1 MIRQRNFLLLYPYY
15 IIELDSPVT
24 GDETMKSEKKLWR
37 MWKVLSL
44 ALSIVVRVY
53 WYRIRGKS
61 QWEKEKL
68 WERIGK
74 EFKETL
80 FELNGVLIKVG
91 QLLSIRED
99 LLPSGFINQIQ
110 DLVDHV
116 PPSPWKE
123 IEKVLE
129 REWNSSVTTK
139 VQAIDHEAVASAS
152 IGEVYKT
159 TLLDGTQAAIK
170 VQRPEIPSLVKTDFR
185 SLSIIIWFARRFA
198 PVPKGFIDF
207 KMLYQELKQVIE
219 QELDFSKEMNTAISF
234 KQRFKDHSNV
244 KIPAMY
250 PELCTDKVLV
260 MEWVDGV
267 RLNDKKAFES
277 YGLDGQKLAQELF
290 RLFLPQW
297 LEPGIF
303 HADPHA
309 GNILLQPDGTFVLL
323 DYGMIGEISKRDS
336 THFQD
341 LLEGILLKNFRKAA
355 EALAQL
361 GFLLPDASPK
371 TIEPVLKEFVTLDM
385 EQFKQMDL
393 LTVKKEINDMVKSLP
408 VQVPTRFI
416 FLGRSFATIEG
427 LVHTLSPDEEILD
440 VVKPAFMD
448 WVKDSNTNKWEL
460 LMKWVSAQPLF
471 QTVQKV
477 RQLLDVPEKA
487 LEQKDHHQ
495 QNEFQFAVFEN
506 QKKQAFILL
515 LFGGVGAFTG
525 LGLDVNLIWQ
535 GSFVVSGL
543 SLVGYLF
550 ISSRQK
556 RWLKR
561 LRNGQLN

>member
-1 MIRQRNFLLLYPYY
+1 
-15 IIELDSPVT
+15 
-24 GDETMKSEKKLWR
+24 MKSQNKLWR
-37 MWKVLSL
+37 MWKILSL

-53 WYRIRGKS
+53 WYRLRGKS
-61 QWEKEKL
+61 QWEKDQL

-99 LLPSGFINQIQ
+99 LLPRGFINQIQ

-116 PPSPWKE
+116 PPSPWEK
-123 IEKVLE
+123 IEEVLE
-129 REWNSSVTTK
+129 HEWDASVTSK
-139 VQAIDHEAVASAS
+139 VQAIDHEAIASAS
-152 IGEVYKT
+152 IGEVYKAS
-159 TLLDGTQAAIK
+159 LPDGTQAAIK

-185 SLSIIIWFARRFA
+185 SLAIIIWFARRFA

-207 KMLYQELKQVIE
+207 KMLYKELKQVIE

-234 KQRFKDHSNV
+234 KQRFKNHSKV

-267 RLNDKKAFES
+267 RLNDREAIDS
-277 YGLDGQKLAQELF
+277 YGLDGQTLAQDLF

-297 LEPGIF
+297 LEQGIF

-336 THFQD
+336 VHFQD
-341 LLEGILLKNFRKAA
+341 LLEGVLLKNFRKAA
-355 EALAQL
+355 ESLAQL

-371 TIEPVLKEFVTLDM
+371 AIESVLKEFITLDM

-393 LTVKKEINDMVKSLP
+393 IAVKKEINDMVKSLP

-427 LVHTLSPDEEILD
+427 LVHTLSPDEETLD

-448 WVKDSNTNKWEL
+448 WVKDSNTNKWDL

-477 RQLLDVPEKA
+477 HQLLDFPEKS
-487 LEQKDHHQ
+487 LEQKDHRQ
-495 QNEFQFAVFEN
+495 QNDFQFEIFESR
-506 QKKQAFILL
+506 KKQAFTLL
-515 LFGGVGAFTG
+515 LLGCAGGFTGMGFALEFISQGSFALAG
-525 LGLDVNLIWQ
+525 LGL
-535 GSFVVSGL
+535 
-543 SLVGYLF
+543 VGYF
-550 ISSRQK
+550 VTDSKQRK
-556 RWLKR
+556 WLMRMK
-561 LRNGQLN
+561 NGQLH

>member
-1 MIRQRNFLLLYPYY
+1 M
-15 IIELDSPVT
+15 
-24 GDETMKSEKKLWR
+24 MKSENKLWR

-53 WYRIRGKS
+53 WYRLRGKS

-68 WERIGK
+68 WEQIGK

-99 LLPSGFINQIQ
+99 LLPKGFINQIQ

-116 PPSPWKE
+116 PPSPWEK
-123 IEKVLE
+123 IESVLE
-129 REWNSSVTTK
+129 REWGGPVSSMVLNID
-139 VQAIDHEAVASAS
+139 QEAIASAS
-152 IGEVYKT
+152 IGEVYKA

-185 SLSIIIWFARRFA
+185 TLSIIIWFARHFA
-198 PVPKGFIDF
+198 PMPKGFINF
-207 KMLYQELKQVIE
+207 KMLYKELKQVIE
-219 QELDFSKEMNTAISF
+219 QELDFSKEMSTAISF
-234 KQRFKDHSNV
+234 KQRFKGHANV
-244 KIPAMY
+244 KIPTMY

-267 RLNDKKAFES
+267 RLNDRKAIGL
-277 YGLDGQKLAQELF
+277 YGLNGQKLAQELF

-309 GNILLQPDGTFVLL
+309 GNILLQSDGTFVLL

-336 THFQD
+336 AHFQN
-341 LLEGILLKNFRKAA
+341 LLEGVLLKNFRKAS
-355 EALAQL
+355 EALAEL

-393 LTVKKEINDMVKSLP
+393 ISVKKEINEMVKSLP

-427 LVHTLSPDEEILD
+427 LVHTLSPDEETLD

-448 WVKDSNTNKWEL
+448 WVKDGNTNKWEL

-477 RQLLDVPEKA
+477 RQLLDIPEKA
-487 LEQKDHHQ
+487 LEQQEHHQ
-495 QNEFQFAVFEN
+495 LNEFQFKIFEG
-506 QKKQAFILL
+506 QKKQAYVIILAGCL
-515 LFGGVGAFTG
+515 GGFSGLAF
-525 LGLDVNLIWQ
+525 DMEVVWK
-535 GSFVVSGL
+535 GSFALAGFGVA
-543 SLVGYLF
+543 GYWM
-550 ISSRQK
+550 IATRQ
-556 RWLKR
+556 RNWLKK
-561 LRNGQLN
+561 LKNGQLY

>member
-1 MIRQRNFLLLYPYY
+1 
-15 IIELDSPVT
+15 
-24 GDETMKSEKKLWR
+24 MKSEKKLWR
-37 MWKVLSL
+37 MWKILSL

-53 WYRIRGKS
+53 WYRLRGKS

-99 LLPSGFINQIQ
+99 LLPRGFINQIQ

-116 PPSPWKE
+116 PPSPWE
-123 IEKVLE
+123 AIEKVLE
-129 REWNSSVTTK
+129 REWDSPVTTK
-139 VQAIDHEAVASAS
+139 VQAIDQEAVASAS
-152 IGEVYKT
+152 IGEVYKA
-159 TLLDGTQAAIK
+159 TLSDGKQAAIK

-185 SLSIIIWFARRFA
+185 SLAIIIWFARHFA

-234 KQRFKDHSNV
+234 KQRFKAHPNV

-267 RLNDKKAFES
+267 RLNDRKAFDS

-309 GNILLQPDGTFVLL
+309 GNILLQPNGTFVLL

-385 EQFKQMDL
+385 EHFKQMDL
-393 LTVKKEINDMVKSLP
+393 ISVKKEINDMVKSLP

-427 LVHTLSPDEEILD
+427 LVHTLSPDEETLD
-440 VVKPAFMD
+440 VIKPAFMD
-448 WVKDSNTNKWEL
+448 WVKESNTNKWEL
-460 LMKWVSAQPLF
+460 LLKWISAQPLF
-471 QTVQKV
+471 QTVQKF
-477 RQLLDVPEKA
+477 RQLLDLPEKA

-495 QNEFQFAVFEN
+495 QNEFQFVIFEN
-506 QKKQAFILL
+506 QKKQSFILL
-515 LFGGVGAFTG
+515 LSGGVGAFTG
-525 LGLDVNLIWQ
+525 LGFDVDFIWQ
-535 GSFVVSGL
+535 SSFVVSGL

>member
-1 MIRQRNFLLLYPYY
+1 
-15 IIELDSPVT
+15 
-24 GDETMKSEKKLWR
+24 MKSEKKFWR

-53 WYRIRGKS
+53 WYRLRSKS
-61 QWEKEKL
+61 QWEKDKL

-99 LLPSGFINQIQ
+99 LLPKGFINQIQ

-116 PPSPWKE
+116 PPSPWEE

-129 REWNSSVTTK
+129 REWDSSLTTK
-139 VQAIDHEAVASAS
+139 VQAIDQEAVASAS
-152 IGEVYKT
+152 IGEVYKA

-170 VQRPEIPSLVKTDFR
+170 VQRPEIPDLVKTDFR
-185 SLSIIIWFARRFA
+185 SLAIIIWFARNFA
-198 PVPKGFIDF
+198 PVPTGFIDF
-207 KMLYQELKQVIE
+207 KMLYKELKQVIE

-234 KQRFKDHSNV
+234 KQRFKDHPNV

-267 RLNDKKAFES
+267 RLNDRKAFES
-277 YGLDGQKLAQELF
+277 YGLDGQKLAQDLF
-290 RLFLPQW
+290 CLFLPQW

-336 THFQD
+336 TYFQD

-393 LTVKKEINDMVKSLP
+393 ISVKKEINDMVKSLP

-427 LVHTLSPDEEILD
+427 LVHTLSPDEETLD

-460 LMKWVSAQPLF
+460 LLKWISAQPLF

-477 RQLLDVPEKA
+477 RQLLDIPEKA

-495 QNEFQFAVFEN
+495 QNEFQFVVFEN
-506 QKKQAFILL
+506 QKKQAFTLL
-515 LFGGVGAFTG
+515 LFSVVGAFTG
-525 LGLDVNLIWQ
+525 LGFDVDFIWQ
-535 GSFVVSGL
+535 GSCGL
-543 SLVGYLF
+543 AGFGLVGYLVTAT
-550 ISSRQK
+550 RQR

-561 LRNGQLN
+561 LKNGQLN

>member
-1 MIRQRNFLLLYPYY
+1 
-15 IIELDSPVT
+15 
-24 GDETMKSEKKLWR
+24 MKSENKLWR

-53 WYRIRGKS
+53 WYRLRGKS

-99 LLPSGFINQIQ
+99 LLPKGFINQIQ

-116 PPSPWKE
+116 PPSPWEK
-123 IEKVLE
+123 IEAVLE
-129 REWNSSVTTK
+129 REWAGSLSSK
-139 VQAIDHEAVASAS
+139 VKDIDREAIASAS
-152 IGEVYKT
+152 IGEVYKGI
-159 TLLDGTQAAIK
+159 LVDGTQAAIK

-185 SLSIIIWFARRFA
+185 TLSIIIWFARHFA
-198 PVPKGFIDF
+198 PMPKGFIDF
-207 KMLYQELKQVIE
+207 KMLYKELKQVIE
-219 QELDFSKEMNTAISF
+219 QELDFSKEMSTAISF
-234 KQRFKDHSNV
+234 KQRFKDHANV

-260 MEWVDGV
+260 MEWIDGV
-267 RLNDKKAFES
+267 RLNDREAIDL
-277 YGLDGQKLAQELF
+277 YGLDGQNLAQELF

-336 THFQD
+336 VHFQD
-341 LLEGILLKNFRKAA
+341 LLEGVLLKNFRKAS
-355 EALAQL
+355 EALAEL

-393 LTVKKEINDMVKSLP
+393 ISVKKEINDMVKSLP

-427 LVHTLSPDEEILD
+427 LVHTLSPDEETLD
-440 VVKPAFMD
+440 VVKPAFLE
-448 WVKDSNTNKWEL
+448 WVKDSNTNKWEI

-477 RQLLDVPEKA
+477 RQLLDVPAKA
-487 LEQKDHHQ
+487 LELKDHHQ
-495 QNEFQFAVFEN
+495 QNEFQFKIFES
-506 QKKQAFILL
+506 QKKQAFSVLL
-515 LFGGVGAFTG
+515 LGCFGGFTG
-525 LGLDVNLIWQ
+525 LGFGMELIWQ
-535 GSFVVSGL
+535 GSIGL
-543 SLVGYLF
+543 AVIGLFGYWI
-550 ISSRQK
+550 ISTKQR
-556 RWLKR
+556 RWLKK
-561 LRNGQLN
+561 LKHGQLHKM

>member
-1 MIRQRNFLLLYPYY
+1 
-15 IIELDSPVT
+15 
-24 GDETMKSEKKLWR
+24 MKSEKKLWR

-53 WYRIRGKS
+53 WYRLRGKS
-61 QWEKEKL
+61 QWEKDKL

-99 LLPSGFINQIQ
+99 LLPKGFINQIQ

-116 PPSPWKE
+116 PPSPWEE

-129 REWNSSVTTK
+129 REWDSPMNTK
-139 VQAIDHEAVASAS
+139 VQVIDQEAVASAS
-152 IGEVYKT
+152 IGEVYKA
-159 TLLDGTQAAIK
+159 TLLDGKQAAIK

-219 QELDFSKEMNTAISF
+219 QELDFSKEMNTAVSF
-234 KQRFKDHSNV
+234 KQRFKDHPNV

-267 RLNDKKAFES
+267 RLNDRKAFES

-355 EALAQL
+355 EALSQL

-385 EQFKQMDL
+385 EQYKQMDL
-393 LTVKKEINDMVKSLP
+393 ISVKKEINEMVKSLP

-427 LVHTLSPDEEILD
+427 LVHTLSPDEETLD

-460 LMKWVSAQPLF
+460 LLKWVSAQPLF
-471 QTVQKV
+471 QTVQKI
-477 RQLLDVPEKA
+477 RQLLDLPEKA

-495 QNEFQFAVFEN
+495 QNEFQFVVFEN

-525 LGLDVNLIWQ
+525 LGFDVDFLWQ
-535 GSFVVSGL
+535 GSLVVSGL

>member
-1 MIRQRNFLLLYPYY
+1 
-15 IIELDSPVT
+15 
-24 GDETMKSEKKLWR
+24 MKSEKKLWR

-53 WYRIRGKS
+53 WYRLRGKS
-61 QWEKEKL
+61 QWEKDKL

-99 LLPSGFINQIQ
+99 LLPKGFIDQIQ

-116 PPSPWKE
+116 PPSPWEE

-129 REWNSSVTTK
+129 REWDSSVTTK
-139 VQAIDHEAVASAS
+139 VQVIDQEAVASAS
-152 IGEVYKT
+152 IGEVYKA
-159 TLLDGTQAAIK
+159 TLLDGKQAAIK

-185 SLSIIIWFARRFA
+185 SLAIIIWFARHFA

-234 KQRFKDHSNV
+234 KQRFKDHPNV

-250 PELCTDKVLV
+250 PDLCTDKVLV

-267 RLNDKKAFES
+267 RLNDRKAFES
-277 YGLDGQKLAQELF
+277 YGLDGRKLAQELF

-297 LEPGIF
+297 LEPGTF

-393 LTVKKEINDMVKSLP
+393 ISVKKEINDMVKSLP

-427 LVHTLSPDEEILD
+427 LVHTLSPDEETLD

-471 QTVQKV
+471 QTVQKI

-495 QNEFQFAVFEN
+495 QNEFQFVVFEN
-506 QKKQAFILL
+506 QKKQAFVLL
-515 LFGGVGAFTG
+515 LFGGFGAFTG

-543 SLVGYLF
+543 SLVVYLF
-550 ISSRQK
+550 INSRQK

>member
-1 MIRQRNFLLLYPYY
+1 
-15 IIELDSPVT
+15 
-24 GDETMKSEKKLWR
+24 MKSEKKLWR

-44 ALSIVVRVY
+44 AFSIVVRIY
-53 WYRIRGKS
+53 WYRLRGKS
-61 QWEKEKL
+61 QWEKDKL
-68 WERIGK
+68 LERIGK

-99 LLPSGFINQIQ
+99 LLPKEFINQIQ

-116 PPSPWKE
+116 PPSPWEE

-129 REWNSSVTTK
+129 REWDGSVTTK
-139 VQAIDHEAVASAS
+139 VQAIDQEAVASAS
-152 IGEVYKT
+152 IGEVYKA
-159 TLLDGTQAAIK
+159 TLFDGTQAAVK

-185 SLSIIIWFARRFA
+185 SLAIIIWFARYFA

-207 KMLYQELKQVIE
+207 KMLYKELKQVIE
-219 QELDFSKEMNTAISF
+219 QELDFSKEMNTGISF
-234 KQRFKDHSNV
+234 KQRFRDHPNV

-260 MEWVDGV
+260 MEWVDGF
-267 RLNDKKAFES
+267 RLNDRKAFES
-277 YGLDGQKLAQELF
+277 YGLDGQKLAKELF

-297 LEPGIF
+297 LEPGVF

-385 EQFKQMDL
+385 EEFKQMDL
-393 LTVKKEINDMVKSLP
+393 ISVKKEINDMVKSLP
-408 VQVPTRFI
+408 IQVPTRFI

-427 LVHTLSPDEEILD
+427 LVHTLSPDEETLD

-460 LMKWVSAQPLF
+460 FMKWISAQPLF
-471 QTVQKV
+471 QTLQKI
-477 RQLLDVPEKA
+477 RQLLDVTDKA
-487 LEQKDHHQ
+487 LEQKDHQQ
-495 QNEFQFAVFEN
+495 QNEFQFKIYES
-506 QKKQAFILL
+506 QKKQAFILIL
-515 LFGGVGAFTG
+515 SGFAGGFTG
-525 LGLDVNLIWQ
+525 LGFDMELLLQ
-535 GSFVVSGL
+535 GSFGL
-543 SLVGYLF
+543 AGFGLAGYWF
-550 ISSRQK
+550 ITTRQR
-556 RWLKR
+556 RWLKK
-561 LRNGQLN
+561 LKNGQLH

>member
-1 MIRQRNFLLLYPYY
+1 
-15 IIELDSPVT
+15 
-24 GDETMKSEKKLWR
+24 MKSEKKLWR
-37 MWKVLSL
+37 MWKILSL

-53 WYRIRGKS
+53 WYRLRGKS

-80 FELNGVLIKVG
+80 FDLNGVLIKVG

-99 LLPSGFINQIQ
+99 LLPRGFIDQIQ

-116 PPSPWKE
+116 PPSPWEE

-129 REWNSSVTTK
+129 REWDSPVTTK
-139 VQAIDHEAVASAS
+139 VQAIDQEAVASAS
-152 IGEVYKT
+152 IGEVYKA
-159 TLLDGTQAAIK
+159 TLSDGKQAAIK

-185 SLSIIIWFARRFA
+185 SLAIIIWFARHFA
-198 PVPKGFIDF
+198 PVPKGLIDF
-207 KMLYQELKQVIE
+207 KMLYQELKLVIE

-234 KQRFKDHSNV
+234 KQRFKDHPNV

-267 RLNDKKAFES
+267 RLNDRKAFES

-393 LTVKKEINDMVKSLP
+393 ISVKKEINDMVKSLP

-427 LVHTLSPDEEILD
+427 LVHTLSPDEETLD

-460 LMKWVSAQPLF
+460 LLKWISAQPLF

-495 QNEFQFAVFEN
+495 QNEFQFVVFEN

-515 LFGGVGAFTG
+515 LSGGVGAFTG
-525 LGLDVNLIWQ
+525 LGFDVDFIWQ

>member
-1 MIRQRNFLLLYPYY
+1 
-15 IIELDSPVT
+15 
-24 GDETMKSEKKLWR
+24 MKSENKLWR

-53 WYRIRGKS
+53 WYRLRGKS
-61 QWEKEKL
+61 HWEKEKL
-68 WERIGK
+68 WEQIGK
-74 EFKETL
+74 EFKDTL

-99 LLPSGFINQIQ
+99 LLPKGFINQIQ

-116 PPSPWKE
+116 PPSPWEK
-123 IEKVLE
+123 IEAVLE
-129 REWNSSVTTK
+129 REWDGSVSSK
-139 VQAIDHEAVASAS
+139 VKDIDHEAIASAS
-152 IGEVYKT
+152 IGEVYKA
-159 TLLDGTQAAIK
+159 TLLDGTQLAIK

-185 SLSIIIWFARRFA
+185 TLSIIIWFARHFA
-198 PVPKGFIDF
+198 PMPKGFIDF
-207 KMLYQELKQVIE
+207 KMLYKELKQVIE
-219 QELDFSKEMNTAISF
+219 QELDFSKEMSTAISF
-234 KQRFKDHSNV
+234 KQRFKDHTNV

-267 RLNDKKAFES
+267 RLNDREALNL

-309 GNILLQPDGTFVLL
+309 GNILLQPNGTFVLL

-336 THFQD
+336 AHFQD
-341 LLEGILLKNFRKAA
+341 LLEGVLLKNFRKAS
-355 EALAQL
+355 EALAEL

-371 TIEPVLKEFVTLDM
+371 TIEPVLKEFITLDM

-393 LTVKKEINDMVKSLP
+393 ISVKKEINDMVKSLP

-427 LVHTLSPDEEILD
+427 LVHTLSPDEETLD
-440 VVKPAFMD
+440 VVKPAFLD

-471 QTVQKV
+471 QTVQKA
-477 RQLLDVPEKA
+477 RQLLDMPERS
-487 LEQKDHHQ
+487 LEQKDIHQ
-495 QNEFQFAVFEN
+495 QNEFQFEIFET
-506 QKKQAFILL
+506 QKKQAFTILL
-515 LFGGVGAFTG
+515 LGCVGGFTG
-525 LGLDVNLIWQ
+525 LGFSITLIWQ
-535 GSFVVSGL
+535 GSVGLGVFGLFV
-543 SLVGYLF
+543 YWI
-550 ISSRQK
+550 ISTKQK
-556 RWLKR
+556 SWLKK
-561 LRNGQLN
+561 LKNGQLL

>member
-1 MIRQRNFLLLYPYY
+1 
-15 IIELDSPVT
+15 
-24 GDETMKSEKKLWR
+24 MKSEKKLWR

-44 ALSIVVRVY
+44 ALSIVFRVY
-53 WYRIRGKS
+53 WYRLRGKS
-61 QWEKEKL
+61 QWEKDKL

-99 LLPSGFINQIQ
+99 LLPKGFINQIQ

-116 PPSPWKE
+116 PPSPWEE

-129 REWNSSVTTK
+129 REWDGSVTTK
-139 VQAIDHEAVASAS
+139 VQAIDQEAVASAS
-152 IGEVYKT
+152 IGEVYKA
-159 TLLDGTQAAIK
+159 TLFDGTQAAIK
-170 VQRPEIPSLVKTDFR
+170 VQRPEIPSLVRTDFR
-185 SLSIIIWFARRFA
+185 SLAIIIWFARHFA

-207 KMLYQELKQVIE
+207 KMLYKELKQVIE
-219 QELDFSKEMNTAISF
+219 QELDFSQEMNSAISF
-234 KQRFKDHSNV
+234 KQRFKDHPNV

-267 RLNDKKAFES
+267 RLNDRKAFES
-277 YGLDGQKLAQELF
+277 YGLDGQKLAKELF

-385 EQFKQMDL
+385 EEFKQMDL
-393 LTVKKEINDMVKSLP
+393 ISVKKEINDMVKSLP

-427 LVHTLSPDEEILD
+427 LVHTLSPDEETLD

-460 LMKWVSAQPLF
+460 LIKWISAQPLF
-471 QTVQKV
+471 QTLQKIH
-477 RQLLDVPEKA
+477 QLLDVPEKA

-495 QNEFQFAVFEN
+495 QNKFQFEIFES
-506 QKKQAFILL
+506 QKKQAFILIL
-515 LFGGVGAFTG
+515 SGFAGGFTG
-525 LGLDVNLIWQ
+525 LGFNMELLLQ
-535 GSFVVSGL
+535 GSFGL
-543 SLVGYLF
+543 AGFGLAGYWF
-550 ISSRQK
+550 IATRQR
-556 RWLKR
+556 RWLKK
-561 LRNGQLN
+561 LKNGQLH

>member
-1 MIRQRNFLLLYPYY
+1 
-15 IIELDSPVT
+15 
-24 GDETMKSEKKLWR
+24 MKSENKLWR

-53 WYRIRGKS
+53 WYRLRGKS

-68 WERIGK
+68 WEQIGK

-99 LLPSGFINQIQ
+99 LLPKGFINQIQ

-116 PPSPWKE
+116 PPSPWEK
-123 IEKVLE
+123 IESVLE
-129 REWNSSVTTK
+129 REWDATVTTK
-139 VQAIDHEAVASAS
+139 VKSIDQEAIASAS
-152 IGEVYKT
+152 IGEVYKA

-185 SLSIIIWFARRFA
+185 TLSIIIWFARHFA
-198 PVPKGFIDF
+198 PMPKGFINF
-207 KMLYQELKQVIE
+207 KMLYRELKQVIE
-219 QELDFSKEMNTAISF
+219 QELDFSKEMNTAITF
-234 KQRFKDHSNV
+234 KQRFKDHANV
-244 KIPAMY
+244 KIPTMY

-267 RLNDKKAFES
+267 RLNDRKAIEL
-277 YGLDGQKLAQELF
+277 YGLNGQKLAQELF

-297 LEPGIF
+297 LEPGFF

-336 THFQD
+336 AHFQD
-341 LLEGILLKNFRKAA
+341 LLEGVLLKNFRKAS
-355 EALAQL
+355 EALAEL

-393 LTVKKEINDMVKSLP
+393 ISVKKEINEMVKSLP

-427 LVHTLSPDEEILD
+427 LVHTLSPNEETLD

-448 WVKDSNTNKWEL
+448 WVKDGNTNKWEL
-460 LMKWVSAQPLF
+460 LMKWISAQPLF

-477 RQLLDVPEKA
+477 RQLLDIPEKA

-495 QNEFQFAVFEN
+495 LNGFQFKLFES
-506 QKKQAFILL
+506 QKKQAFVLL
-515 LFGGVGAFTG
+515 LAGCIGGFTG
-525 LGLDVNLIWQ
+525 LALGMELIWQ
-535 GSFVVSGL
+535 GGFALAGFGVA
-543 SLVGYLF
+543 GYWV
-550 ISSRQK
+550 IATRQRK
-556 RWLKR
+556 WLKK
-561 LRNGQLN
+561 LKNGQLH

>member
-1 MIRQRNFLLLYPYY
+1 M
-15 IIELDSPVT
+15 
-24 GDETMKSEKKLWR
+24 MKSEKKLWR

-99 LLPSGFINQIQ
+99 LLPRGFINQVQ

-116 PPSPWKE
+116 PPSPWEE

-129 REWNSSVTTK
+129 REWDSSVTTK
-139 VQAIDHEAVASAS
+139 VQAIDQEAVASAS
-152 IGEVYKT
+152 IGEVYKA
-159 TLLDGTQAAIK
+159 TLLDGKQAAIK

-219 QELDFSKEMNTAISF
+219 QELDFSKEMNTAVSF
-234 KQRFKDHSNV
+234 KQRFKDHPNV

-267 RLNDKKAFES
+267 RLNDRKAFES

-355 EALAQL
+355 EALSQL

-393 LTVKKEINDMVKSLP
+393 ISVKKEINEMVKSLP

-427 LVHTLSPDEEILD
+427 LVHTLSPDEETLD

-460 LMKWVSAQPLF
+460 LLKWVSAQPLF
-471 QTVQKV
+471 QTVQKI
-477 RQLLDVPEKA
+477 RQLLDLPEKA

-495 QNEFQFAVFEN
+495 QNEFQFVVFEN

-525 LGLDVNLIWQ
+525 LGFDVDFLWQ
-535 GSFVVSGL
+535 GSLVVSGL

>member
-1 MIRQRNFLLLYPYY
+1 
-15 IIELDSPVT
+15 
-24 GDETMKSEKKLWR
+24 MKSENKLWR

-53 WYRIRGKS
+53 WYRLRGKS
-61 QWEKEKL
+61 QWEKDKL

-99 LLPSGFINQIQ
+99 LLPKGFISQIQ

-123 IEKVLE
+123 IESVLE
-129 REWNSSVTTK
+129 REWGSSISSK
-139 VQAIDHEAVASAS
+139 VQGIDHEAVASAS
-152 IGEVYKT
+152 IGEVYKA

-185 SLSIIIWFARRFA
+185 TLSIIIWFARHFA
-198 PVPKGFIDF
+198 PMPKGFIDF
-207 KMLYQELKQVIE
+207 KMLYKELKLVIE

-234 KQRFKDHSNV
+234 KQRFKEHSNV
-244 KIPAMY
+244 KIPSMY

-260 MEWVDGV
+260 MEWIDGV
-267 RLNDKKAFES
+267 RLNDREAIGV
-277 YGLDGQKLAQELF
+277 YGLDGKKLAQDLF

-336 THFQD
+336 THFQH
-341 LLEGILLKNFRKAA
+341 LLEGVLLKNFRKAS

-371 TIEPVLKEFVTLDM
+371 TIEPVLKEFITLDM

-393 LTVKKEINDMVKSLP
+393 ISVKKEINDMVKSLP

-427 LVHTLSPDEEILD
+427 LVHTLSPDEETLD
-440 VVKPAFMD
+440 VVKPAFLE
-448 WVKDSNTNKWEL
+448 WVKDSNTNKWDL
-460 LMKWVSAQPLF
+460 LMKWVGAQPLF

-477 RQLLDVPEKA
+477 RQLLDIPEKA

-495 QNEFQFAVFEN
+495 QNEFHFKMYEN

-515 LFGGVGAFTG
+515 LAGSFGGFAG
-525 LGLDVNLIWQ
+525 LTMDMELFWQ
-535 GSFVVSGL
+535 GSFGL
-543 SLVGYLF
+543 AGFGFAAYWVIGSKQ
-550 ISSRQK
+550 R
-556 RWLKR
+556 RWLKKMK
-561 LRNGQLN
+561 NGQLH

>member
-1 MIRQRNFLLLYPYY
+1 
-15 IIELDSPVT
+15 
-24 GDETMKSEKKLWR
+24 MKSENKLWR

-53 WYRIRGKS
+53 WYRLRGKS

-68 WERIGK
+68 WEQIGK

-99 LLPSGFINQIQ
+99 LLPKGFINQIQ

-116 PPSPWKE
+116 PPSPWEK
-123 IEKVLE
+123 IESVLEGEWGGPVSSKVLSIDQE
-129 REWNSSVTTK
+129 
-139 VQAIDHEAVASAS
+139 AIASAS
-152 IGEVYKT
+152 IGEVYKA

-185 SLSIIIWFARRFA
+185 TLSIIIWFARHFA
-198 PVPKGFIDF
+198 PVPKGFINF
-207 KMLYQELKQVIE
+207 KMLYRELKQVIE
-219 QELDFSKEMNTAISF
+219 QELDFSKEMSTAISF
-234 KQRFKDHSNV
+234 KQRFKDHANV
-244 KIPAMY
+244 KIPTMY

-267 RLNDKKAFES
+267 RLNDREAIDL
-277 YGLDGQKLAQELF
+277 YGLNGQNLAQELF

-336 THFQD
+336 AHFQN
-341 LLEGILLKNFRKAA
+341 LLEGVLLKNFRKAS
-355 EALAQL
+355 EALAEL

-393 LTVKKEINDMVKSLP
+393 ISVKKEINEMVKSLP

-427 LVHTLSPDEEILD
+427 LVHTLSPDEETLD

-448 WVKDSNTNKWEL
+448 WVRDGNTNKWEL

-477 RQLLDVPEKA
+477 RQLLDIPEKA
-487 LEQKDHHQ
+487 LEQKEHHQ
-495 QNEFQFAVFEN
+495 LNRFQFKLFQS
-506 QKKQAFILL
+506 QKKQAFVLL
-515 LFGGVGAFTG
+515 LAGCIGGFTG
-525 LGLDVNLIWQ
+525 LALGMEVIWQ
-535 GSFVVSGL
+535 GSFGL
-543 SLVGYLF
+543 AAFGVAGYW
-550 ISSRQK
+550 IIARRQ
-556 RWLKR
+556 RNWLKK
-561 LRNGQLN
+561 LKNGQL

>member
-1 MIRQRNFLLLYPYY
+1 
-15 IIELDSPVT
+15 
-24 GDETMKSEKKLWR
+24 MKSEKKLWR

-53 WYRIRGKS
+53 WYRLLGKS
-61 QWEKEKL
+61 QWEKDKL

-99 LLPSGFINQIQ
+99 LLPKGFINQIQ

-129 REWNSSVTTK
+129 REWESSVTTK
-139 VQAIDHEAVASAS
+139 VQVIDQEAVASAS
-152 IGEVYKT
+152 IGEVYKA
-159 TLLDGTQAAIK
+159 TLLDGKQAAIK

-185 SLSIIIWFARRFA
+185 SLAIIIWFARHLA

-207 KMLYQELKQVIE
+207 KMLYQELKLVIE

-244 KIPAMY
+244 KIPAMH

-440 VVKPAFMD
+440 IVKPAFMD

-460 LMKWVSAQPLF
+460 LLKWISAQPLF

-487 LEQKDHHQ
+487 LEQKDLQQ
-495 QNEFQFAVFEN
+495 QNEFQFVVFEN

-515 LFGGVGAFTG
+515 LFSGVGAFTG
-525 LGLDVNLIWQ
+525 MGFDVDFIWQ

-550 ISSRQK
+550 ISFRQK

>member
-1 MIRQRNFLLLYPYY
+1 
-15 IIELDSPVT
+15 
-24 GDETMKSEKKLWR
+24 MKSEKKLWR

-99 LLPSGFINQIQ
+99 LLPRGFINQVQ

-116 PPSPWKE
+116 PPSPWEE

-129 REWNSSVTTK
+129 REWDSSVTTK
-139 VQAIDHEAVASAS
+139 VQAIDQEAVASAS
-152 IGEVYKT
+152 IGEVYKA
-159 TLLDGTQAAIK
+159 TLLDGKQAAIK

-219 QELDFSKEMNTAISF
+219 QELDFSKEMNTAVSF
-234 KQRFKDHSNV
+234 KQRFKDHPNV

-267 RLNDKKAFES
+267 RLNDRKAFES

-355 EALAQL
+355 EALSQL

-393 LTVKKEINDMVKSLP
+393 ISVKKEINEMVKSLP

-427 LVHTLSPDEEILD
+427 LVHTLSPDEETLD

-460 LMKWVSAQPLF
+460 LLKWVSAQPLF
-471 QTVQKV
+471 QTVQKI
-477 RQLLDVPEKA
+477 RQLLDLPEKA

-495 QNEFQFAVFEN
+495 QNEFQFVVFEN

-525 LGLDVNLIWQ
+525 LGFDVDFLWQ
-535 GSFVVSGL
+535 GSLVVSGL

>member
-1 MIRQRNFLLLYPYY
+1 
-15 IIELDSPVT
+15 
-24 GDETMKSEKKLWR
+24 MKSQNKLWR
-37 MWKVLSL
+37 MWKILSL

-53 WYRIRGKS
+53 WYRLRGKS
-61 QWEKEKL
+61 QWEKDQL
-68 WERIGK
+68 WERMGK

-99 LLPSGFINQIQ
+99 LLPKGFITQIQ

-116 PPSPWKE
+116 PPSPWE
-123 IEKVLE
+123 NINEVLE
-129 REWNSSVTTK
+129 REWGHPVSSK
-139 VQAIDHEAVASAS
+139 VQAIDQEAVASAS
-152 IGEVYKT
+152 IGEVYKA
-159 TLLDGTQAAIK
+159 TLPDGTQAAIK

-185 SLSIIIWFARRFA
+185 SLAIIIWFARNFA

-207 KMLYQELKQVIE
+207 KMLYKELKQVIE
-219 QELDFSKEMNTAISF
+219 QELDFSKEMNTALSF
-234 KQRFKDHSNV
+234 KQRFKDDPNV

-267 RLNDKKAFES
+267 RLNDRSAIES
-277 YGLDGQKLAQELF
+277 YGLDGQKLAQRLF

-323 DYGMIGEISKRDS
+323 DYGMVGEISKRDS
-336 THFQD
+336 AHFQE
-341 LLEGILLKNFRKAA
+341 LLEGVLLKNFRKAA
-355 EALAQL
+355 ESLAHL

-371 TIEPVLKEFVTLDM
+371 TIEAVLKEFVTLDM
-385 EQFKQMDL
+385 EQFKEMDL
-393 LTVKKEINDMVKSLP
+393 ISVKKEINDMVKSLP

-427 LVHTLSPDEEILD
+427 LVHTLSPGEETLD
-440 VVKPAFMD
+440 VVKPAFLD

-477 RQLLDVPEKA
+477 RQLLDFPEKS

-495 QNEFQFAVFEN
+495 QNEFQFEIFESR
-506 QKKQAFILL
+506 KKQAFTLL
-515 LFGGVGAFTG
+515 LLGCLGGFSG
-525 LGLDVNLIWQ
+525 LGFAVEIVWQ
-535 GSFVVSGL
+535 GGFALAGFGL
-543 SLVGYLF
+543 MGYWVT
-550 ISSRQK
+550 STRQ
-556 RWLKR
+556 RSWLKR
-561 LRNGQLN
+561 LKNGQLH

>member
-1 MIRQRNFLLLYPYY
+1 
-15 IIELDSPVT
+15 
-24 GDETMKSEKKLWR
+24 MKSENKLWR

-53 WYRIRGKS
+53 WYRLRGKS
-61 QWEKEKL
+61 QWEKDKL

-99 LLPSGFINQIQ
+99 LLPKGFISQIQ

-123 IEKVLE
+123 IESVLE
-129 REWNSSVTTK
+129 REWGSSVSSR
-139 VQAIDHEAVASAS
+139 VHAIDHDAVASAS
-152 IGEVYKT
+152 IGEVYKA
-159 TLLDGTQAAIK
+159 TLLDGTKAAIK

-185 SLSIIIWFARRFA
+185 TLSIIIWFARHFA
-198 PVPKGFIDF
+198 PMPKGFIDF
-207 KMLYQELKQVIE
+207 KMLYKELKQVIE

-234 KQRFKDHSNV
+234 KQRFKEQPNV

-260 MEWVDGV
+260 MEWIDGV
-267 RLNDKKAFES
+267 RLNDKQSIGS

-309 GNILLQPDGTFVLL
+309 GNILIQPDGTFVLL

-336 THFQD
+336 VHFQD
-341 LLEGILLKNFRKAA
+341 LLEGVLLKNFRKAS
-355 EALAQL
+355 EALAEL

-393 LTVKKEINDMVKSLP
+393 ISVKKEINDMVKSLP

-416 FLGRSFATIEG
+416 FLGRSFATVEG
-427 LVHTLSPDEEILD
+427 LVHTLSPDEETLD
-440 VVKPAFMD
+440 VVKPAFLD
-448 WVKDSNTNKWEL
+448 WVKDSNTNKWDL

-477 RQLLDVPEKA
+477 RQLLDIPEKA
-487 LEQKDHHQ
+487 LEQKDIHQ
-495 QNEFQFAVFEN
+495 QNKFQFEMFES
-506 QKKQAFILL
+506 QKKQAFAVLL
-515 LFGGVGAFTG
+515 LGCVGGFTG
-525 LGLDVNLIWQ
+525 LGLDMALIWP
-535 GSFVVSGL
+535 GSFGLGVVGL
-543 SLVGYLF
+543 FGYWI
-550 ISSRQK
+550 ISTKQK
-556 RWLKR
+556 RWLKK
-561 LRNGQLN
+561 LKNGQLH

>member
-1 MIRQRNFLLLYPYY
+1 
-15 IIELDSPVT
+15 
-24 GDETMKSEKKLWR
+24 MKTENKLWR

-44 ALSIVVRVY
+44 ALSIVIRVY
-53 WYRIRGKS
+53 WYRLRGKS
-61 QWEKEKL
+61 QWEKDKL

-74 EFKETL
+74 EFKDTL

-99 LLPSGFINQIQ
+99 LLPKGFINQIQ

-116 PPSPWKE
+116 PPSPWGD
-123 IEKVLE
+123 IESVLE
-129 REWNSSVTTK
+129 REWDGSVSSK
-139 VQAIDHEAVASAS
+139 VLAIDQEAIASAS
-152 IGEVYKT
+152 IGEVYKA

-185 SLSIIIWFARRFA
+185 TLSIIIWFARHFA
-198 PVPKGFIDF
+198 PMPKEFLDF
-207 KMLYQELKQVIE
+207 KMLYRELKQVIE

-267 RLNDKKAFES
+267 RLNDRKAIGA
-277 YGLDGQKLAQELF
+277 YGLDGQKLAKQLF

-309 GNILLQPDGTFVLL
+309 GNILLQHDGTFVLL

-336 THFQD
+336 AHFQD
-341 LLEGILLKNFRKAA
+341 LLEGILLKNFRKAS
-355 EALAQL
+355 EALADL

-393 LTVKKEINDMVKSLP
+393 LSVKKEINDMVKSLP

-427 LVHTLSPDEEILD
+427 LVHTLSPDEETLD
-440 VVKPAFMD
+440 IVKPAFLD
-448 WVKDSNTNKWEL
+448 WVKESNTNKWEL

-487 LEQKDHHQ
+487 LEQKDLHQ
-495 QNEFQFAVFEN
+495 QNEFQFKIYES
-506 QKKQAFILL
+506 QKKKAFILIL
-515 LFGGVGAFTG
+515 SGCAGGFTG
-525 LGLDVNLIWQ
+525 LGFDMELLLQ
-535 GSFVVSGL
+535 VSIGL
-543 SLVGYLF
+543 AGFGLAVYTVTAT
-550 ISSRQK
+550 RQ
-556 RWLKR
+556 RSWLKK
-561 LRNGQLN
+561 LKNGQLH